1 MISVLLCLTF
11 QIDTPML
18 ASEWKRPGLLTHFT
32 VVRKLDGGI
41 FPMGFNKEVT
51 DRNTKAG
58 SNVLCVE
65 SRWKL
70 KYHAFNVSFYSP
82 FLLGKQNKTLWLYAL
97 LLS

>member
-1 MISVLLCLTF
+1 MLFDF

-18 ASEWKRPGLLTHFT
+18 ASEWKRPGTLTHFT

-41 FPMGFNKEVT
+41 FPLGFSKEVT

-58 SNVLCVE
+58 SNVLCYE

-70 KYHAFNVSFYSP
+70 
-82 FLLGKQNKTLWLYAL
+82 
-97 LLS
+97 

>member
-1 MISVLLCLTF
+1 MIRSTLCCLTF

-18 ASEWKRPGLLTHFT
+18 ASEWKRPGMLTHFT

-41 FPMGFNKEVT
+41 FPLGFSKEVT

-70 KYHAFNVSFYSP
+70 DMSLKSEY
-82 FLLGKQNKTLWLYAL
+82 FLYMNGCLVI
-97 LLS
+97 LSCFLQKL